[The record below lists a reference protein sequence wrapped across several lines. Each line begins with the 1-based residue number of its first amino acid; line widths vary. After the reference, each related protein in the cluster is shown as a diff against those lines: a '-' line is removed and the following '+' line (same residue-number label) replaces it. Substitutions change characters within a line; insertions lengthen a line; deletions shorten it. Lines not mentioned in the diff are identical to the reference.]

1 MAHSP
6 CNTLT
11 AQISMPSRSW
21 ARWLLDRCNAAQA
34 LHRQHQALLRLDDRL
49 LRDIGMTRSKAVDL
63 ASGPVWNA
71 PNHWKR

>member
-1 MAHSP
+1 MALSP

-11 AQISMPSRSW
+11 AQISTPSRSW
-21 ARWLLDRCNAAQA
+21 ARRLLDRYNAAQA
-34 LHRQHQALLRLDDRL
+34 LHRQHQALLRLDDSL
-49 LRDIGMTRSKAVDL
+49 LRDIGITRSKAVDL